1 MSDPELALT
10 STSIVPAPTV
20 CLVDDDAEV
29 RKALGRLL
37 HAAGFKVHAFAEAK
51 TFLHHVASNSVPV
64 LLLDIWMTGMNGMQ
78 LLAHLCATSPR
89 TRVIFITGREDQAA
103 ETTVMQAGAFA
114 FLIKPVED
122 EQLLTTVRRAFD
134 KFRESQES

>member
-1 MSDPELALT
+1 MAPT
-10 STSIVPAPTV
+10 STDIAPAPTV

-37 HAAGFKVHAFAEAK
+37 QSAGFKVQAFAEAEA
-51 TFLHHVASNSVPV
+51 FLQYVASNSVPV

-78 LLAHLCATSPR
+78 LLAHLCATSPK
-89 TRVIFITGREDQAA
+89 TRVIFITGSEDQAA

-114 FLIKPVED
+114 FLVKPVED
-122 EQLLTTVRRAFD
+122 ESLLTTVRRAFGTFPATD
-134 KFRESQES
+134 R